1 MKKILSILLAALLL
15 LSLAACAAPQE
26 KPDTQTQE
34 TTTAPAQTTGET
46 QAQATGETETTA
58 AKEDGEM
65 VAINVT
71 VVHSDGTEKK
81 FSYET
86 NEEFL
91 GALLQKEGL
100 IKGEMGQYGLM
111 ISEVDGEKAVYE
123 ENGAYWAIYEN
134 GEYAMQGVDT
144 TKITDGSEYKFEYTK

>member
-1 MKKILSILLAALLL
+1 MKRFLSVLLAALLL
-15 LSLAACAAPQE
+15 LSLAACGAPAE
-26 KPDTQTQE
+26 APETQP
-34 TTTAPAQTTGET
+34 TTTAPQQTTGAEET
-46 QAQATGETETTA
+46 TGEVETTA
-58 AKEDGEM
+58 PKKAET

-71 VVHSDGTEKK
+71 VVHADGSEKK

-86 NEEFL
+86 DEDFL
-91 GALLQKEGL
+91 GTLLQNEGL

-123 ENGAYWAIYEN
+123 ENGAYWALYEN

-144 TKITDGSEYKFEYTK
+144 TPLVEGGEYKLEYTK